1 MNPLWH
7 ALLEVRPGVVRA
19 VLSSPRATFGAS
31 DTKPHLVP
39 LIFEAWPPIGMLMIV
54 ALMRPLELLELLGW
68 EKFCSHRGTRAHTS
82 NCDQ

>member
-19 VLSSPRATFGAS
+19 MLSSPGATFGAS

-39 LIFEAWPPIGMLMIV
+39 LIFEAWPPIGVLMSV
-54 ALMRPLELLELLGW
+54 VLMGPRGRQMELLGW
-68 EKFCSHRGTRAHTS
+68 EKFCSHRG
-82 NCDQ
+82 NQGPLKQL